1 MPEYNEPNYKTTLTA
16 GSVLHIQMD
25 RPKKLNAFDDQMW
38 RSLQKLV
45 ETASDDSAVHAVVL
59 SSTISKA
66 FTSGLDL
73 QGGGLMGVMGS
84 ASDPAR
90 AAHAMRDHIR
100 DFQSAISSLAKCRKP
115 VVACLNGLSLGLA
128 VDIATA
134 ADVRL
139 CSTDTKFSVREVE
152 IGLAA
157 DIGTLQRLQKCV
169 GNHSWV
175 REVCL
180 TARFFGADEA
190 LRQGLVSNVYASH
203 AACVDAGLALAS
215 EIASKSPIAV
225 QATKFL
231 LEYSRDRTVDEGLL
245 VTQLWNASQLQAA
258 DVPEAMSAVMA
269 KRKPRFEKL

>member
-1 MPEYNEPNYKTTLTA
+1 MAKYDEPNYKA
-16 GSVLHIQMD
+16 AIADQVLHLQID
-25 RPKKLNAFDDQMW
+25 RPRKLNAFDEQMW
-38 RSLQKLV
+38 RSLRRLV
-45 ETASDDSAVHAVVL
+45 ETASDDPDVHCVVL
-59 SSTISKA
+59 SSTIPKA

-73 QGGGLMGVMGS
+73 GGGGLMEVMGQ
-84 ASDPAR
+84 ATDPAR

-100 DFQSAISSLAKCRKP
+100 DFQAAITSLAKCRKP

-128 VDIATA
+128 VDLATA
-134 ADVRL
+134 CDVRL
-139 CSTDTKFSVREVE
+139 CSADTKFSVREVE

-180 TARFFGADEA
+180 TARFFDAKEA
-190 LRQGLVSNVYASH
+190 LAQGLVSAVHDTH
-203 AACVDAGLALAS
+203 AAAVEAGLKLGAV
-215 EIASKSPIAV
+215 IASKSPIAV

-269 KRKPRFEKL
+269 KRKPTFEKL